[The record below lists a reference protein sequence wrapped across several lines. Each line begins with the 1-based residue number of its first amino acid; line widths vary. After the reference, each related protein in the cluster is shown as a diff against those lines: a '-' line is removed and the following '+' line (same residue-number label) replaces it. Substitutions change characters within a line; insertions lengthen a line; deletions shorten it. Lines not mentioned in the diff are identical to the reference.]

1 MGLVEDLKKQR
12 IVAIVRATE
21 YSTAL
26 KIAEAFVEGGLR
38 LIEVA
43 FSFHGAEKLVR
54 ELRSRDNLIVGAGTV
69 LDIGMAETALSSGAQ
84 FIVSPHTDPQI
95 LSYAKSIG
103 IPAIPGALTS
113 TEIISAWRLGGDF
126 VKVFPVRSVGG
137 ASYIRY
143 IKEVFP
149 FVEIMTTGGV
159 TVDNFLEF
167 LSAGASLI
175 GLSTTLIGD
184 LRAFDFNQVVER
196 VNTVVER
203 MSSFDIK

>member
-1 MGLVEDLKKQR
+1 
-12 IVAIVRATE
+12 
-21 YSTAL
+21 
-26 KIAEAFVEGGLR
+26 
-38 LIEVA
+38 
-43 FSFHGAEKLVR
+43 
-54 ELRSRDNLIVGAGTV
+54 
-69 LDIGMAETALSSGAQ
+69 
-84 FIVSPHTDPQI
+84 
-95 LSYAKSIG
+95 
-103 IPAIPGALTS
+103 
-113 TEIISAWRLGGDF
+113 
-126 VKVFPVRSVGG
+126 VFPVRSVGG